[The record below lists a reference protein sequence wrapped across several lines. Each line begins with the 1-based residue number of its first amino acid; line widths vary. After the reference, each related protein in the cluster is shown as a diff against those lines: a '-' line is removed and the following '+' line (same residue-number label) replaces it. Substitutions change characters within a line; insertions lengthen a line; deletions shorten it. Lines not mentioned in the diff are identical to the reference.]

1 MSGLNLLPWREEA
14 RKKSQQHFITMVAVS
29 VAVGT
34 IGVFGAY
41 SYYEGEINYQN
52 ERNAY
57 IKAETK
63 RLEKT
68 IIEIKKLDATKKAL
82 MERIAVIES
91 LQFARPGIVHLFDEM
106 VNALP
111 KGLFLTKLEQSS
123 GTVKIEGKAESNTR
137 VSSYMK
143 RLDASPWLKSSDLDK
158 ISIDNTKDKN
168 RLRRFK
174 LNVTQV
180 IKIAD
185 NNQIDQGVNSSYA
198 GKNNSSK
205 KSFQQKKINPQ
216 RTTKGNS
223 YGN

>member
-14 RKKSQQHFITMVAVS
+14 RKKSQQAFVMMVVAAI
-29 VAVGT
+29 AVG
-34 IGVFGAY
+34 ILVVFGAY
-41 SYYEGEINYQN
+41 SYYENEISYQT
-52 ERNAY
+52 ERNSY
-57 IKAETK
+57 ITAEIK
-63 RLEKT
+63 RLEKS
-68 IIEIKKLDATKKAL
+68 IREIKKLDATRKAL

-123 GTVKIEGKAESNTR
+123 GKVKIEGKAESNTR

-143 RLDASPWLKSSDLDK
+143 RLDASPWLKSSDLNK

-180 IKIAD
+180 LKTATD
-185 NNQIDQGVNSSYA
+185 DEKEG
-198 GKNNSSK
+198 G
-205 KSFQQKKINPQ
+205 
-216 RTTKGNS
+216 
-223 YGN
+223 

>member
-1 MSGLNLLPWREEA
+1 MAGLNLLPWREEA
-14 RKKSQQHFITMVAVS
+14 RKKSQQYFIMMVAAA
-29 VAVGT
+29 VAVGA

-41 SYYEGEINYQN
+41 SYYNGEINYQH

-57 IKAETK
+57 VKAETK

-68 IIEIKKLDATKKAL
+68 IREIKKLDATKKAL
-82 MERIAVIES
+82 MERIVVIES
-91 LQFARPGIVHLFDEM
+91 LQLARPGIVHLFDEM

-111 KGLFLTKLEQSS
+111 KGLFLTQLEQSS

-143 RLDASPWLKSSDLDK
+143 RLNASPWLKSSDLNK

-180 IKIAD
+180 IKMVSD
-185 NNQIDQGVNSSYA
+185 D
-198 GKNNSSK
+198 K
-205 KSFQQKKINPQ
+205 KEGDP
-216 RTTKGNS
+216 

>member
-14 RKKSQQHFITMVAVS
+14 RKKSQQAFVMMVVAAI
-29 VAVGT
+29 AVG
-34 IGVFGAY
+34 ILVVFGAY
-41 SYYEGEINYQN
+41 SYYENEISYQT
-52 ERNAY
+52 ERNSY
-57 IKAETK
+57 ITAEIK
-63 RLEKT
+63 RLEKS
-68 IIEIKKLDATKKAL
+68 IREIKKLDATRKAL

-123 GTVKIEGKAESNTR
+123 GKVKIEGKAESNTR

-143 RLDASPWLKSSDLDK
+143 RLNASPWLKSSDLDK

-180 IKIAD
+180 LKTTAD
-185 NNQIDQGVNSSYA
+185 D
-198 GKNNSSK
+198 
-205 KSFQQKKINPQ
+205 
-216 RTTKGNS
+216 TKEG
-223 YGN
+223 G

>member
-14 RKKSQQHFITMVAVS
+14 RKKSQQHFITMIS
-29 VAVGT
+29 VAVAVGA
-34 IGVFGAY
+34 IGVFGTY
-41 SYYEGEINYQN
+41 KYYEGEINYQHK
-52 ERNAY
+52 RNAY

-68 IIEIKKLDATKKAL
+68 IREIKKLDATKKAL

-111 KGLFLTKLEQSS
+111 KGLFLTKLEQNS
-123 GTVKIEGKAESNTR
+123 GKVKIEGKAESNTR

-158 ISIDNTKDKN
+158 ISIDNAKDKN
-168 RLRRFK
+168 RLRKFK

-180 IKIAD
+180 IKMASD
-185 NNQIDQGVNSSYA
+185 ETKEG
-198 GKNNSSK
+198 GKN
-205 KSFQQKKINPQ
+205 
-216 RTTKGNS
+216 GN
-223 YGN
+223 

>member
-14 RKKSQQHFITMVAVS
+14 RKKSQQTFIMSVAAT
-29 VAVGT
+29 VAVGALS
-34 IGVFGAY
+34 VFGTY

-52 ERNAY
+52 ERNTY
-57 IKAETK
+57 IKNETK
-63 RLEKT
+63 RLEKS
-68 IIEIKKLDATKKAL
+68 IKALKKLDATKKAL
-82 MERIAVIES
+82 MERIEIIES

-111 KGLFLTKLEQSS
+111 KGLFLTKLEQSD

-143 RLDASPWLKSSDLDK
+143 RLNASPWLKSSDLHK

-180 IKIAD
+180 IK
-185 NNQIDQGVNSSYA
+185 VSSSDA
-198 GKNNSSK
+198 E
-205 KSFQQKKINPQ
+205 
-216 RTTKGNS
+216 KGGQ

>member
-1 MSGLNLLPWREEA
+1 MAGLNLLPWREEA
-14 RKKSQQHFITMVAVS
+14 RKKSQQTFVMMVAAT
-29 VAVGT
+29 VAVGALS
-34 IGVFGAY
+34 VFGTY
-41 SYYEGEINYQN
+41 TYFESEITYQS

-57 IKAETK
+57 VKAETK
-63 RLEKT
+63 RLEKA
-68 IIEIKKLDATKKAL
+68 IKAIKKLDATKKAL

-123 GTVKIEGKAESNTR
+123 GKVKIEGKAESNTR

-143 RLDASPWLKSSDLDK
+143 RLNASPWLKSSDLHK
-158 ISIDNTKDKN
+158 ISIDNRKDKN

-180 IKIAD
+180 LKTVSED
-185 NNQIDQGVNSSYA
+185 EKEG
-198 GKNNSSK
+198 G
-205 KSFQQKKINPQ
+205 
-216 RTTKGNS
+216 
-223 YGN
+223 